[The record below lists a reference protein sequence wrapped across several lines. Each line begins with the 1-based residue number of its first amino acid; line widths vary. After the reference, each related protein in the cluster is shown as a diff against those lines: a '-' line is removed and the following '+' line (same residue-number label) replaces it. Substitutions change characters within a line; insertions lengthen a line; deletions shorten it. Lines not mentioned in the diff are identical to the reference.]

1 MDQYRAIVDNVI
13 SSLENYDQKREET
26 IRLVRKLNRASGRG
40 ISKIVRE
47 EEYEGY
53 LTESRAIISEL
64 LPLINEISPIT
75 SWGITTSGTEE
86 YVEFELLHAI
96 ISKNELPGPEAL
108 QIPPWIWI
116 SGLGDVIGE
125 LRRYMLAMLI
135 KNDMT
140 TSKEILTLI
149 QDLYDTIVGLEF
161 SKSMVPN
168 LRRKIDVARGLVD
181 RCESDYANAVV
192 HKQSK
197 S

>member
-96 ISKNELPGPEAL
+96 ISKNELPGPE
-108 QIPPWIWI
+108 
-116 SGLGDVIGE
+116 
-125 LRRYMLAMLI
+125 
-135 KNDMT
+135 
-140 TSKEILTLI
+140 
-149 QDLYDTIVGLEF
+149 
-161 SKSMVPN
+161 
-168 LRRKIDVARGLVD
+168 
-181 RCESDYANAVV
+181 
-192 HKQSK
+192 
-197 S
+197 